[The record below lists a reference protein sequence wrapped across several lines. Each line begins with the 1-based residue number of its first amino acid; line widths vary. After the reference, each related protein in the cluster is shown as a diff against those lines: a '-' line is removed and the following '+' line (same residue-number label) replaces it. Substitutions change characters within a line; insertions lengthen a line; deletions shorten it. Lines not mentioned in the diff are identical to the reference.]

1 LDLAA
6 VGCFNAC
13 GATDADVFRVGILE
27 AGRQIRVRLEFDP
40 AEGSLALRVG
50 KTTGPASTVLS
61 TTFSASDVDGDGIVE
76 IVLTTTGVQREHGIQ
91 VVPTGSF
98 GNAAQ
103 TYALSVETL

>member
-1 LDLAA
+1 
-6 VGCFNAC
+6 
-13 GATDADVFRVGILE
+13 
-27 AGRQIRVRLEFDP
+27 
-40 AEGSLALRVG
+40 
-50 KTTGPASTVLS
+50 VLS